1 MEKIKSFFSSAYGI
15 IVLVLTGAVAI
26 LAYVL
31 SNRRKEVNALKAQ
44 IDLAKTQKEVDLIE
58 VQIKERMEHKEILAK
73 EVVELQNGLNSIEE
87 KRKEIA
93 DNEKNKNPDDVED
106 FWRNH

>member
-1 MEKIKSFFSSAYGI
+1 
-15 IVLVLTGAVAI
+15 VLFR
-26 LAYVL
+26 
-31 SNRRKEVNALKAQ
+31 S
-44 IDLAKTQKEVDLIE
+44 
-58 VQIKERMEHKEILAK
+58 AK